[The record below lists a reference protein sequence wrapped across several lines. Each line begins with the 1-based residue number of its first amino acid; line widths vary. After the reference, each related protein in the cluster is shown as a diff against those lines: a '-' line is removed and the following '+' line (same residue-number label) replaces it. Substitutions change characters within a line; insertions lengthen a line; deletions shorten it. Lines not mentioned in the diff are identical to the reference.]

1 MGSWIAQGT
10 MPVATVASAAVAAP
24 SRTGET
30 AEAATRDVILRD
42 AWASVLAQANVTR
55 ADVIELLR

>member
-1 MGSWIAQGT
+1 